1 MKKLKAGELLSYI
14 LESELQGNENHSS
27 PITISA
33 KSINRFKDQ
42 MRVMNI
48 QAELRIYDFEEVQS
62 IYPHHIKVS
71 STQIEIHSSQKFMVD
86 LNSHYGNSHDCDN
99 KKENVITIWNSI
111 KL

>member
-1 MKKLKAGELLSYI
+1 MKMLKAGELLSYI
-14 LESELQGNENHSS
+14 LESELQENENYAS

-33 KSINRFKDQ
+33 KSINRIKDQ
-42 MRVMNI
+42 MRVKNI

-71 STQIEIHSSQKFMVD
+71 STQIEIHSSQKFIVD
-86 LNSHYGNSHDCDN
+86 LNSHYGNGCDCDN
-99 KKENVITIWNSI
+99 KKENVISIWKNV